1 MTSKFSGLLQSRAKG
16 REAGPESEAPET
28 ASAAPTAPATAPEAL
43 AAEALP
49 PSPAPVETPSRKRR
63 GPKPSGKRSDASY
76 EQTTIYIRKDLKKAV
91 RQSLLNADDERD
103 LSDLLEDLLG
113 DWVKEQR

>member
-16 REAGPESEAPET
+16 REAGPESEAPE
-28 ASAAPTAPATAPEAL
+28 ADSAAPMAPATAP
-43 AAEALP
+43 AAEAPP
-49 PSPAPVETPSRKRR
+49 PSPAPVEIPSPKRR

-113 DWVKEQR
+113 DWVKAQR

>member
-16 REAGPESEAPET
+16 REVGPESDTPE
-28 ASAAPTAPATAPEAL
+28 AAPAAPVAP
-43 AAEALP
+43 AAEAPP
-49 PSPAPVETPSRKRR
+49 PSPAPLGAPSPKRR

-91 RQSLLNADDERD
+91 RQSLLSADDERD
-103 LSDLLEDLLG
+103 LSDLLEDLLS
-113 DWVKEQR
+113 DWVKTHR